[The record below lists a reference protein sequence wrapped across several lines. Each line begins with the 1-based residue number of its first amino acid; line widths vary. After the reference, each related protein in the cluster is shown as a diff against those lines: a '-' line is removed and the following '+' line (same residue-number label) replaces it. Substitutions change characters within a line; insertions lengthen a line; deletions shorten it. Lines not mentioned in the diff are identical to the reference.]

1 MGAGNDKVA
10 FDAVPTGFKA
20 GLVVPESGGEMA
32 SASLVS
38 FPSSMTFFLFSASTF
53 SCVGLITSCAARNTV
68 VSIA

>member
-10 FDAVPTGFKA
+10 FDAVPMGFKV

-32 SASLVS
+32 FASWVS
-38 FPSSMTFFLFSASTF
+38 FPSPMTFFLFSASTF
-53 SCVGLITSCAARNTV
+53 SCVGFITSCAACNT